1 MAAGFYKW
9 FIICVIW
16 LGYSVS
22 FAQTPEQPGTENTTE
37 SPKKEKKSS
46 KKTPGGTKK
55 DTLPEFETAYKE
67 AVKLIDS
74 ARYKESIPLLKKTV
88 KLKPDHWE
96 AFNKL
101 AYANIKLKDHKEAA
115 KNLDKAELIAP
126 LNFET
131 EKLKGINF
139 FLDKKFRE
147 AKTALDTAL
156 YVLVEE
162 KLDDPELYYYRA
174 QLMYAG
180 KDLKKALETADIAL
194 EVKPKYIEV
203 LMLKA
208 EIRFAKKEYNYAIK
222 DLTEAISYMSDLSTD
237 YNAYKLRARS
247 KFEIGDYKGAA
258 KDWNVYIDANPK
270 EESALV
276 SRAAAKINANDNSGA
291 ITDLDEAAKLNPKNP
306 VIYCYRGTAK
316 GGNKQYVEALKDLDY
331 AIKLKFDYAAAYVNR
346 AAIKMACKDKRGACE
361 DLAKADSLGDE
372 MAVSLYES
380 YCRDKR

>member
-1 MAAGFYKW
+1 MAQGFYKW
-9 FIICVIW
+9 FVICVIW
-16 LGYSVS
+16 FGYSAS
-22 FAQTPEQPGTENTTE
+22 FAQTPDQTN
-37 SPKKEKKSS
+37 SDQNAASNKKESKSS
-46 KKTPGGTKK
+46 KKNAAKK
-55 DTLPEFETAYKE
+55 DSLPEFETSYNEALKLIDSSRYKE
-67 AVKLIDS
+67 AV
-74 ARYKESIPLLKKTV
+74 PLLKKTV

-101 AYANIKLKDHKEAA
+101 AFSNIKLKEYKEAA
-115 KNLDKAELIAP
+115 KNLDKAEMIAP
-126 LNFET
+126 MNFET

-139 FLDKKFRE
+139 FLDKKFKE
-147 AKTALDTAL
+147 SKAALDTAL
-156 YVLVEE
+156 YVLLEE
-162 KLDDPELYYYRA
+162 KLDDPELFYYRA

-194 EVKPKYIEV
+194 DVKPKYIEV

-208 EIRFAKKEYNYAIK
+208 EIRFAQKEYNYVIK
-222 DLTEAISYMSDLSTD
+222 DLTEAISYMNDLSTD

-258 KDWNVYIDANPK
+258 KDWNVYIDANPG

-276 SRAAAKINANDNSGA
+276 SRAAAKINYNDNSGA
-291 ITDLDEAAKLNPKNP
+291 IADLDEAVKLNPKNP

-372 MAVSLYES
+372 MAVRLYES